1 MYYYMTTYNFDGDR
15 PVAGPYKTGDECW
28 EAMKLD
34 AEKEFRI
41 DTEENGWDTD
51 PLELNR
57 DAGIIVLN
65 NNFSDHVDTTTW
77 TIVDAPSEINEKKLG
92 KILKVFE
99 DSDLDAEKAKDMY
112 QKIEGILFA

>member
-1 MYYYMTTYNFDGDR
+1 MYYYMTTYNFDSDR
-15 PVAGPYKTGDECW
+15 PVAGPYKTEDECW

-112 QKIEGILFA
+112 QKIEEILFA